1 MSINKEKIKA
11 NIRKAIRK
19 LPTQAIII
27 RYLIDEEFNEP
38 TEEYK
43 TICEIEGLYH
53 EGATTRALSIDL
65 QNKGEIKKGKGI
77 YFLVVYEGGAMQIQK
92 DDVLLIGDDKFIIKD
107 LGNAN
112 RMDIYLDLK
121 LEEVREDGKFYF

>member
-1 MSINKEKIKA
+1 MINKAKIKA

-19 LPTQAIII
+19 LPTKAKII

-38 TEEYK
+38 TEIYE

-53 EGATTRALSIDL
+53 EGTLSLTVSRQD
-65 QNKGEIKKGKGI
+65 KGEIKSDKGI
-77 YFLVVYEGGAMQIQK
+77 YFLIVYDEEAMKIKK
-92 DDVLLIGDDKFIIKD
+92 DDILLIGEDKFIIKD

-112 RMDIYLDLK
+112 RMDIYLDMK
-121 LEEVREDGKFYF
+121 LQEVKENEYKL

>member
-1 MSINKEKIKA
+1 MSINKDKIKA

-19 LPTQAIII
+19 LPTQAKVI

-38 TEEYK
+38 VDIYE

-53 EGATTRALSIDL
+53 EGSTTRALSIDL
-65 QNKGEIKKGKGI
+65 QNKGEIKTGKGI
-77 YFLVVYEGGAMQIQK
+77 YFLVVYEGDAMQIQK
-92 DDVLLIGDDKFIIKD
+92 DDVLLIGNDKFIIKD

-121 LEEVREDGKFYF
+121 LEEVREDVQF